1 MARVNDPS
9 AEPWE
14 TGFLHAFRR
23 NNERP
28 SQFKGLIRSHHSLVR
43 QNRALSVQLQSAEKQ
58 LIILNHANA
67 GGGGGDAAAVQQVQ
81 ATMQTKLSALQ
92 EELSA
97 SYKANAEVVVV

>member
-1 MARVNDPS
+1 M
-9 AEPWE
+9 
-14 TGFLHAFRR
+14 
-23 NNERP
+23 
-28 SQFKGLIRSHHSLVR
+28 
-43 QNRALSVQLQSAEKQ
+43 QLQSAEKQ